1 MKKILMILS
10 VRAYAIALCVLL
22 GAQSV
27 FAVYFETIEANKDFY
42 IYNVS
47 AKKYIKNNN
56 GQLVMTDLSNAST
69 WQFSR
74 TSGNVS
80 VKNGSHY
87 IKAKGAEGDKYGTK
101 YPGESATGAVTLETS
116 SNEMKIGGDVN
127 GYTFS
132 VNEFYVGWFGSGS
145 GSYTYYFAHNGSKF
159 LTNQSS
165 KSDQSKWQLVS
176 KRQLDNTITLSPAS
190 LALEAI
196 QGGGPSSS
204 QFYVN
209 YDGNPTSIILTDGTN
224 TLTISSPDA
233 DGQHTVLVSYQV
245 DASGTQT
252 FTLTDGSN
260 AANKTIFS
268 FAAGASAS
276 LGLTVSTTAASGD
289 AIEADKKTMTIKGTV
304 STLKHQYIDWTQD
317 FSALSLTTA
326 PITLNAV
333 AKTVGDTTTG
343 KTIAYSLSST
353 GVVKIVNNIL
363 YVLSEGTT
371 TITAK
376 VAKDATYIGAEK
388 SLMIHVSGV
397 PDSAAT
403 ITPDNASS
411 TGIYTGTIGGP
422 SETYAFHRAKR
433 QVDLQRCFDNGGQAL
448 FDSLY
453 IFGVT
458 TNTDGVFVSYIGS
471 DGVTYNDVPRV
482 NSPRIETDSHG
493 NVIAKYPCNATTPCY
508 VFAKKGNTY
517 VHTRTFD
524 ATKTRYDWGTK
535 QNDKHIYFTG
545 YCPFAYMGVTPTE
558 EGWMY
563 FTGGNT
569 NVDIY
574 LDSCQIM
581 GRYKTQSGMNT
592 GYEQYILKLYAD
604 VTTLG
609 GEKPNN
615 SFMSGSSAPFV
626 FTSTTKNEG
635 QSYKPHIHIA
645 GKNHLEGQVGSY
657 ITQTLG
663 IVDMVLTTLEMDA
676 GISDIYTYSS
686 PIVIKPTELGQYTD
700 LELTDVW
707 KDNTITN
714 GYLKLN
720 ANKGAY
726 PTEKVPVVD
735 LGSNYGS
742 LTINGGQYLMRNAAA
757 DGNYA
762 CNLAVSY
769 RLFPKVVEK
778 AGQKV
783 LLHLYGFGGDMTDS
797 KVTINSGTFMM
808 YKNMYPGDQG
818 YLGEGYYIDQD
829 NFLDLRLPAGNGAG
843 NGASRING
851 GTFNGISNVSFCST
865 VISTG
870 ASPKN
875 ALEYWLCMQEVEVTE
890 WNEDGSAKFV
900 IPSPFIDAYD
910 ADTLSY
916 SLVSDLAA
924 VGGASLYGA
933 QSANAYVRNDSS
945 FVCLLLPGD
954 ACGEDGCT
962 DCKYQKE
969 AIIFQWATTIPEF
982 NISKEISEGQRDEIQ
997 MGGPYTVKV
1006 KPSGENV
1013 QYQTNQLLYVDF
1025 EGLENCEVELTTQ
1038 KATISFKDTTMPRGQ
1053 FGNSEEY
1060 EIQKHLNL
1068 LKTVQADT
1076 WYTFTAPFDIHDVS
1090 VVETLSEK
1098 QMEKMTRSEALD
1110 KQAQENVMIFYDIQ
1124 HFVIPTEEGRAST
1137 MTFKTAIAD
1146 PTISRGAIT
1155 LTHYNGSNLMT
1166 ANYYLYELNP
1176 DSLNTEG
1183 EFGTDA
1189 TGRSLNIDWTPVKRN
1204 TGDTIMYKG
1213 KTYAMQF
1220 PFCPMC
1226 NDLES
1231 RTYYDYWSNKMI
1243 LFHGNGPQWVSGKDK
1258 HNGIKETSV
1267 SSGSATLVGNSTF
1280 ADMTNVAGYV
1290 HKYTTLEGEKNPG
1303 DWFVLETGATVKPTQ
1318 GYLLY
1323 NGGSNGMP
1331 TRISRSGEMIYDNN
1345 STTTGIDG
1353 IPTIA
1358 DRTALMILGSI
1369 DGFNILSLREQ
1380 MVTVYNLQG
1389 HVIFHQYMSEG
1400 QQIHIAT
1407 APGVYVVKGESET
1420 IKVMVE

>member
-1 MKKILMILS
+1 MKKLLSILS
-10 VRAYAIALCVLL
+10 FRILLVIGALFACSLD
-22 GAQSV
+22 G

-56 GQLVMTDLSNAST
+56 GQMVLVSTPAEASP
-69 WQFSR
+69 WQFSG
-74 TSGNVS
+74 TSS
-80 VKNGSHY
+80 TSISNGGYY
-87 IKAKGAEGDKYGTK
+87 ITLEGAEGDKYGLK
-101 YPGESATGAVTLETS
+101 YPGSSAVGTASLTTS
-116 SNEMKIGGDVN
+116 SASYQLSGDKDN
-127 GYTFS
+127 GYTLK
-132 VNEFYVGWFGSGS
+132 VDKFYLGYWGSGA
-145 GSYTYYFAHNGSKF
+145 GTYPYYFAYASSKF

-165 KSDQSKWQLVS
+165 TSDQSKWKLVS
-176 KRQLDNTITLSPAS
+176 QRQLDNTITLSPAS

-196 QGGGPSSS
+196 QGGDPVSS
-204 QFYVN
+204 QFFVN

-233 DGQHTVLVSYQV
+233 DGQHTILVSYQV
-245 DASGTQT
+245 DASGAQT
-252 FTLTDGSN
+252 ITLTDGSDTSKS
-260 AANKTIFS
+260 ATFS
-268 FAAGASAS
+268 FVAGASAS

-326 PITLNAV
+326 PIALNAV
-333 AKTVGDTTTG
+333 AKTIGGAATG
-343 KTIAYSLSST
+343 KTISYTLSST
-353 GVVKIVNNIL
+353 GVVKIVSNKL

-388 SLMIHVSGV
+388 SLTIHVSGV
-397 PDSAAT
+397 PDKT
-403 ITPDNASS
+403 ITSDNASS
-411 TGIYTGTIGGP
+411 TGIYTGTVGGP
-422 SETYAFHRAKR
+422 DTTYTFHRAKR
-433 QVDLQRCFDNGGQAL
+433 QVNLQRCFDNGGKAL
-448 FDSLY
+448 FDTLY
-453 IFGVT
+453 VFGMT
-458 TNTDGVFVSYIGS
+458 MNTDGVLVSYKGTDNVQYS
-471 DGVTYNDVPRV
+471 NVPRINTPSESV
-482 NSPRIETDSHG
+482 
-493 NVIAKYPCNATTPCY
+493 ACNATTPCY
-508 VFAKKGNTY
+508 VFAKDSDTY

-535 QNDKHIYFTG
+535 QNGKHIYFTG

-563 FTGGNT
+563 FTGGNE
-569 NVDIY
+569 NLDIY

-581 GRYKTQSGMNT
+581 GRYKTQSGLNA

-604 VTTLG
+604 AATLG

-615 SFMSGSSAPFV
+615 SFMSGASAPFV

-657 ITQTLG
+657 ITQTIG
-663 IVDMVLTTLEMDA
+663 IVNLYLTTLEMDA

-686 PIVIKPTELGQYTD
+686 PIVIKPTDLGQYTD

-707 KDNTITN
+707 KDDTITN

-720 ANKGAY
+720 ANKGTY

-769 RLFPKVVEK
+769 RLFSEVVEK

-808 YKNMYPGDQG
+808 YKNMYPDVGGG

-829 NFLDLRLPAGNGAG
+829 NFLDLRLPAGK
-843 NGASRING
+843 GASQING

-865 VISTG
+865 VLSTG

-875 ALEYWLCMQEVEVTE
+875 GFGDWLCLQDVVVTGKKTSY
-890 WNEDGSAKFV
+890 GSDKFN
-900 IPSPFIDAYD
+900 IPEPFNVYEEPQVLYD
-910 ADTLSY
+910 LLSTENKDN
-916 SLVSDLAA
+916 VSEGLMY
-924 VGGASLYGA
+924 GG
-933 QSANAYVRNDSS
+933 QSANSYPKEDEQIVR
-945 FVCLLLPGD
+945 LLLPGTE
-954 ACGEDGCT
+954 CEEGGCV
-962 DCKYQKE
+962 DCEYQKE

-982 NISKEISEGQRDEIQ
+982 NISKEISEGQSDEIQ

-1038 KATISFKDTTMPRGQ
+1038 KATISFKDKDMPRGQ
-1053 FGNSEEY
+1053 FENPENY
-1060 EIQKHLNL
+1060 EILKHLNV

-1076 WYTFTAPFDIHDVS
+1076 WYAFTAPFDIHDVS
-1090 VVETLSEK
+1090 VIETLSEK
-1098 QMEKMTRSEALD
+1098 QMEKMTRSNALK

-1124 HFVIPTEEGRAST
+1124 NFVIPTEEGRASS
-1137 MTFKTAIAD
+1137 MTFKNAIAD
-1146 PTISRGAIT
+1146 PTISRGAIQ

-1166 ANYYLYELNP
+1166 ANYYLYELG
-1176 DSLNTEG
+1176 SLNDNG
-1183 EFGTDA
+1183 EFTTDA

-1204 TGDTIMYKG
+1204 TGDTLMYKG
-1213 KTYAMQF
+1213 KTYAIQF

-1226 NDLES
+1226 NDLADRE
-1231 RTYYDYWSNKMI
+1231 YYDYWSNKMI
-1243 LFHGNGPQWVSGKDK
+1243 LFHGNGPQGVSGKDE
-1258 HNGIKETSV
+1258 HSEIKNITV
-1267 SSGSATLVGNSTF
+1267 SSGNATLVGNSTF
-1280 ADMTNVAGYV
+1280 ADMTNVTGYI
-1290 HKYTTLEGEKNPG
+1290 HKYTTLEGEETPC
-1303 DWFVLETGATVKPTQ
+1303 DWFVYETGATVKPTQ
-1318 GYLLY
+1318 GYLIY
-1323 NGGSNGMP
+1323 GGGPNGMP
-1331 TRISRSGEMIYDNN
+1331 TRISRSGEMTYDNN
-1345 STTTGIDG
+1345 ATTPADG
-1353 IPTIA
+1353 LPTIA
-1358 DRTALMILGSI
+1358 DRTALMIFDAI
-1369 DGFNILSLREQ
+1369 DGFNVLSLREQ

-1407 APGVYVVKGESET
+1407 VSGIYVVKGETET
-1420 IKVMVE
+1420 IKLMVD

>member
-1 MKKILMILS
+1 MKKILSVLS
-10 VRAYAIALCVLL
+10 FRTLLVVGALFACSLN
-22 GAQSV
+22 G
-27 FAVYFETIEANKDFY
+27 FAVYFEEIKAGKDFY
-42 IYNVS
+42 IYNKSV
-47 AKKYIKNNN
+47 KKYIKNNN
-56 GQLVMTDLSNAST
+56 GQMTMVNLSDASP
-69 WQFSR
+69 WIFSD
-74 TSGNVS
+74 TSGSIS

-127 GYTFS
+127 GYTFC
-132 VNEFYVGWFGSGS
+132 VNEVYIGWFGSGS

-176 KRQLDNTITLSPAS
+176 QRQLDNTITLSPAS

-196 QGGGPSSS
+196 QGGDPASS

-209 YDGNPTSIILTDGTN
+209 YSGNPTSIILTDGTD
-224 TLTISSPDA
+224 TLTIPA
-233 DGQHTVLVSYQV
+233 PAAKQHTILVAYQV
-245 DASGTQT
+245 DDSGAQT
-252 FTLTDGSN
+252 FTLTDGNN
-260 AANKTIFS
+260 AANKATFS
-268 FAAGASAS
+268 FAAGSSAT
-276 LGLTVSTTAASGD
+276 LGLTISTTAASGN
-289 AIEADKKTMTIKGTV
+289 AIDKDKKTMTITGTV
-304 STLKHQYIDWTQD
+304 VTLKPQYIDWTQG

-326 PITLNAV
+326 PIVLNAV
-333 AKTVGDTTTG
+333 ARTTDGVAT
-343 KTIAYSLSST
+343 KRTITYSLSST
-353 GVVKIVNNIL
+353 GVVKVVNDTL

-371 TITAK
+371 TITAA
-376 VAKDATYIGAEK
+376 VAKDATYVGAEK
-388 SLMIHVSGV
+388 SLTIHVSGV

-403 ITPDNASS
+403 ITPGNASS
-411 TGIYTGTIGGP
+411 TGIYTGTVGGP
-422 SETYAFHRAKR
+422 SLDYAFHRAKR
-433 QVDLQRCFDNGGQAL
+433 QVNLQRCFDNGGQAL

-453 IFGVT
+453 IFGMT
-458 TNTDGVFVSYIGS
+458 MNTDGVLVSYTGT
-471 DGVTYNDVPRV
+471 DGVAYTNVPKINTPSESV
-482 NSPRIETDSHG
+482 G
-493 NVIAKYPCNATTPCY
+493 CNATTPCY
-508 VFAKKGNTY
+508 VFAKKKEGDAY

-524 ATKTRYDWGTK
+524 ATRRRYDWPSTG
-535 QNDKHIYFTG
+535 DKSPNGKHLYFTG

-581 GRYKTQSGMNT
+581 GRYKTQSGLNA

-604 VTTLG
+604 AATLG

-615 SFMSGSSAPFV
+615 SFMSGASAPFV
-626 FTSTTKNEG
+626 FTSTTKDEG
-635 QSYKPHIHIA
+635 KSYKPHIHIA

-657 ITQTLG
+657 ITQTIG
-663 IVDMVLTTLEMDA
+663 IVNLYLTTLEMDA

-686 PIVIKPTELGQYTD
+686 PIVIKPTDLGQYTD

-720 ANKGAY
+720 ANKGTY

-769 RLFPKVVEK
+769 RLFSEVVEK
-778 AGQKV
+778 SGQKI

-808 YKNMYPGDQG
+808 YKNMYPDVGGG

-829 NFLDLRLPAGNGAG
+829 NFLDLRLPAGKGAG

-875 ALEYWLCMQEVEVTE
+875 AQKYWLCMQEVEVTGT
-890 WNEDGSAKFV
+890 NADGSAQFS
-900 IPSPFIDAYD
+900 IPAPFSDAYD
-910 ADTLSY
+910 AEEPAY
-916 SLVSDLAA
+916 SLLSNKAEVE
-924 VGGASLYGA
+924 GASLYGA

-945 FVCLLLPGD
+945 FVCLLLPGA
-954 ACGEDGCT
+954 ACEESDCT
-962 DCKYQKE
+962 DCKYQEE
-969 AIIFQWATTIPEF
+969 AIIFQWATTIPTF
-982 NISKEISEGQRDEIQ
+982 DVSKKISETQTEEIQ

-1006 KPSGENV
+1006 TPSGENV

-1025 EGLENCEVELTTQ
+1025 EGLENYEIELTTQ
-1038 KATISFKDTTMPRGQ
+1038 KATISFNDKNMPRGK
-1053 FGNSEEY
+1053 FENSEDY
-1060 EIQKHLNL
+1060 EILKHLNL

-1076 WYTFTAPFDIHDVS
+1076 WYAFTAPFDIHDVS
-1090 VVETLSEK
+1090 VIETLSEK
-1098 QMEKMTRSEALD
+1098 QMEKMTRSNALE
-1110 KQAQENVMIFYDIQ
+1110 KQAQENVMIFYGIQ
-1124 HFVIPTEEGRAST
+1124 NFVIPTEEGRASP

-1146 PTISRGAIT
+1146 PTISRGAIQ
-1155 LTHYNGSNLMT
+1155 LTHYNDSNLMT
-1166 ANYYLYELNP
+1166 ANYYLYEL
-1176 DSLNTEG
+1176 DSLNDNG
-1183 EFGTDA
+1183 EFTTDA

-1213 KTYAMQF
+1213 KTYAIQF

-1226 NDLES
+1226 NDLADRE
-1231 RTYYDYWSNKMI
+1231 YYDYWSNKMI
-1243 LFHGNGPQWVSGKDK
+1243 LFHGNGPQLVSGKDE
-1258 HNGIKETSV
+1258 HSEIKNITV
-1267 SSGSATLVGNSTF
+1267 SSGNATLVGNSTF
-1280 ADMTNVAGYV
+1280 ADMTNVTGYV
-1290 HKYTTLEGEKNPG
+1290 HKNTTLEGEENPG

-1331 TRISRSGEMIYDNN
+1331 TRISRSGEMTYDNN
-1345 STTTGIDG
+1345 ATTPVDG
-1353 IPTIA
+1353 VPTIA
-1358 DRTALMILGSI
+1358 DRTALMIFDAI
-1369 DGFNILSLREQ
+1369 DGFNVLSLREQ

-1407 APGVYVVKGESET
+1407 VSGIYVVKGETET
-1420 IKVMVE
+1420 IKLMVD

>member
-1 MKKILMILS
+1 MILS
-10 VRAYAIALCVLL
+10 VRAYAIALCVLV

-27 FAVYFETIEANKDFY
+27 FAVYFEAIEKNKDFY
-42 IYNVS
+42 IYNV
-47 AKKYIKNNN
+47 AAQKYIKNNN
-56 GQLVMTDLSNAST
+56 GQMTMVNLSEAST
-69 WQFSR
+69 WQLSG
-74 TSGNVS
+74 TSGSVS
-80 VKNGSHY
+80 VKNGSHC
-87 IKAKGAEGDKYGTK
+87 ILTEGHAGNKYGMEA
-101 YPGESATGAVTLETS
+101 PDANATGPVSLTTS
-116 SNEMKIGGDVN
+116 SSKMSIGGSVD
-127 GYTFS
+127 GYLFS
-132 VNEFYVGWFGSGS
+132 IVKKYGIFGSG
-145 GSYTYYFAHNGSKF
+145 GSRTFYFAYNGSVF
-159 LTNQSS
+159 VASQSKDS
-165 KSDQSKWQLVS
+165 NQSKWKLVS
-176 KRQLDNTITLSPAS
+176 QRQLDNTITLSASS

-196 QGGGPSSS
+196 QGGDPSSS

-209 YDGNPTSIILTDGTN
+209 YDGNPTSIILTDGAK

-252 FTLTDGSN
+252 FTLTDGNN
-260 AANKTIFS
+260 AANKATFS
-268 FAAGASAS
+268 FAAGSSAT
-276 LGLTVSTTAASGD
+276 LGLTISTTAASGN
-289 AIEADKKTMTIKGTV
+289 AIDKDKKTMTITGTV
-304 STLKHQYIDWTQD
+304 VTLKPQYIDWTQG

-333 AKTVGDTTTG
+333 AKTVGGATTG
-343 KTIAYSLSST
+343 KTITYSLSST
-353 GVVKIVNNIL
+353 GVVKVVNDTL

-371 TITAK
+371 TITAA
-376 VAKDATYIGAEK
+376 VAKDATYVGAEK

-411 TGIYTGTIGGP
+411 TGIYTGTVGGP
-422 SETYAFHRAKR
+422 SLDYAFHRAKR

-458 TNTDGVFVSYIGS
+458 MNTDGVLVSYTGT
-471 DGVTYNDVPRV
+471 DGVAYTNVPKINTPSESV
-482 NSPRIETDSHG
+482 
-493 NVIAKYPCNATTPCY
+493 VCNATTPCY
-508 VFAKKGNTY
+508 VYRKSESDNTY

-535 QNDKHIYFTG
+535 QNRKHIYFTG

-563 FTGGNT
+563 FTGGNE
-569 NVDIY
+569 NLDIY

-581 GRYKTQSGMNT
+581 GRYKTQSGLNA

-604 VTTLG
+604 AATLG
-609 GEKPNN
+609 GTTPNN
-615 SFMSGSSAPFV
+615 SFMSGASAPFV

-657 ITQTLG
+657 ITQTVG
-663 IVDMVLTTLEMDA
+663 IVNLYLTTLEMDA

-720 ANKGAY
+720 ANKGTY

-769 RLFPKVVEK
+769 RLFSEVVEK
-778 AGQKV
+778 AGRKV

-808 YKNMYPGDQG
+808 YKNMYPDVGGG

-829 NFLDLRLPAGNGAG
+829 NFLDLRLPAGKGAG

-865 VISTG
+865 VLSTG

-875 ALEYWLCMQEVEVTE
+875 AQNLWLCMQEVEVTE

-900 IPSPFIDAYD
+900 IPSPFIVAYD
-910 ADTLSY
+910 SKTPSY

-924 VGGASLYGA
+924 VGDALLYGA

-954 ACGEDGCT
+954 ACGEYDCT
-962 DCKYQKE
+962 DCKYQEE
-969 AIIFQWATTIPEF
+969 AIIFQWATTIPKF
-982 NISKEISEGQRDEIQ
+982 DVSKKISETQTEEIQ

-1006 KPSGENV
+1006 KPNNENV

-1025 EGLENCEVELTTQ
+1025 EGLENYEVALTTQ
-1038 KATISFKDTTMPRGQ
+1038 EATISFNDKNMPRGQ
-1053 FGNSEEY
+1053 FENPENY
-1060 EIQKHLNL
+1060 EILKHLNL

-1076 WYTFTAPFDIHDVS
+1076 WYAFTAPFDIHDVS
-1090 VVETLSEK
+1090 VIETLSEK
-1098 QMEKMTRSEALD
+1098 QMEKMTRSNALE

-1124 HFVIPTEEGRAST
+1124 NFVIPTEEGRASS
-1137 MTFKTAIAD
+1137 MTFKNAIAD
-1146 PTISRGAIT
+1146 PTISRGAIQ
-1155 LTHYNGSNLMT
+1155 LTHYNDSNLME
-1166 ANYYLYELNP
+1166 ANYYLYEL
-1176 DSLNTEG
+1176 DSLNDNG
-1183 EFGTDA
+1183 EFTTDA

-1204 TGDTIMYKG
+1204 TGDTLMYKG
-1213 KTYAMQF
+1213 KTYAIQF

-1226 NDLES
+1226 NDLADRE
-1231 RTYYDYWSNKMI
+1231 YYDYWSNKMI
-1243 LFHGNGPQWVSGKDK
+1243 LFHGNGPQEIFGKDK

-1267 SSGSATLVGNSTF
+1267 SSGFATLVGNSTF
-1280 ADMTNVAGYV
+1280 AEMTNVTGYV
-1290 HKYTTLEGEKNPG
+1290 HKYTTLEGEKSPG

-1323 NGGSNGMP
+1323 NGGPNGMP
-1331 TRISRSGEMIYDNN
+1331 TRISRSGEMTYDNN
-1345 STTTGIDG
+1345 ATTPADG
-1353 IPTIA
+1353 LPTIA
-1358 DRTALMILGSI
+1358 DRTALMIFDAI
-1369 DGFNILSLREQ
+1369 DGFNVLSLREQ

-1407 APGVYVVKGESET
+1407 VSGIYVVKGETET
-1420 IKVMVE
+1420 IKLMVD

>member
-1 MKKILMILS
+1 MKKILSVLS
-10 VRAYAIALCVLL
+10 FRTLLVVGALFACSLN
-22 GAQSV
+22 G
-27 FAVYFETIEANKDFY
+27 FAVYFEEIKAGKDFY
-42 IYNVS
+42 IYNKSV
-47 AKKYIKNNN
+47 KKYIKNNN
-56 GQLVMTDLSNAST
+56 GQMTMVNLSEASP
-69 WQFSR
+69 WQFSA
-74 TSGNVS
+74 TSGS
-80 VKNGSHY
+80 ITVKNGSYY
-87 IKAKGAEGDKYGTK
+87 ILAEGAEGSSYGLK
-101 YPGESATGAVTLETS
+101 YPGASATGKVELATS
-116 SNEMKIGGDVN
+116 SANMTIGGDAD

-132 VNEFYVGWFGSGS
+132 VSKFYIGVFGSGA
-145 GSYTYYFAHNGSKF
+145 GNYTYYFAYNGSQF

-165 KSDQSKWQLVS
+165 TSNQSKWQLVS

-333 AKTVGDTTTG
+333 AKTVGDATTG

-353 GVVKIVNNIL
+353 GVVKIVNDIL

-411 TGIYTGTIGGP
+411 TGIYTGTVGGP
-422 SETYAFHRAKR
+422 SLDYAFHRAKR

-458 TNTDGVFVSYIGS
+458 TNTDGVLVSYIGS
-471 DGVTYNDVPRV
+471 DDVTYNDVPRV
-482 NSPRIETDSHG
+482 NSPRIETDSLG
-493 NVIAKYPCNATTPCY
+493 NVIATYPCNATTPCY
-508 VFAKKGNTY
+508 VFAKNGNTY

-535 QNDKHIYFTG
+535 QNGKHIYFTG

-663 IVDMVLTTLEMDA
+663 IVDMYLTTLEMDA

-720 ANKGAY
+720 ANKGTY
-726 PTEKVPVVD
+726 LSEKVPVVD
-735 LGSNYGS
+735 LGSKYGS

-757 DGNYA
+757 DGTYA

-769 RLFPKVVEK
+769 RLFSEVVEK
-778 AGQKV
+778 SGQKI

-797 KVTINSGTFMM
+797 KVTINSGTFTM
-808 YKNMYPGDQG
+808 YKNMYPDNGGG

-829 NFLDLRLPAGNGAG
+829 NFLDLRLPAGK
-843 NGASRING
+843 GASQING

-865 VISTG
+865 VLSTG
-870 ASPKN
+870 ASPVS
-875 ALEYWLCMQEVEVTE
+875 AQEYWLCLQEVEVTGT
-890 WNEDGSAKFV
+890 NADGSAQFS
-900 IPSPFIDAYD
+900 IPAPFSDAYD
-910 ADTLSY
+910 AEEPAY
-916 SLVSDLAA
+916 SLLSNKDEVE
-924 VGGASLYGA
+924 GASLYGA

-962 DCKYQKE
+962 DCKYQEE
-969 AIIFQWATTIPEF
+969 AIIFQWATTIPKF
-982 NISKEISEGQRDEIQ
+982 DISKKISETQTEEIQ
-997 MGGPYTVKV
+997 MGGPDTVKV
-1006 KPSGENV
+1006 TPLGENV
-1013 QYQTNQLLYVDF
+1013 KYQTNQLLYVDF
-1025 EGLENCEVELTTQ
+1025 EGLENYEVALTTQ
-1038 KATISFKDTTMPRGQ
+1038 KATISFKDKDMPRGQ
-1053 FGNSEEY
+1053 FENPTEY
-1060 EIQKHLNL
+1060 EILKHLNL

-1076 WYTFTAPFDIHDVS
+1076 WYAFTAPFDIHDVS
-1090 VVETLSEK
+1090 VIETLSEK
-1098 QMEKMTRSEALD
+1098 QMEKMTRSNALE

-1124 HFVIPTEEGRAST
+1124 HFVIPTEEGRASS
-1137 MTFKTAIAD
+1137 MTFKNAIAD
-1146 PTISRGAIT
+1146 PTISRGAIQ
-1155 LTHYNGSNLMT
+1155 LTHYNDSNLMT
-1166 ANYYLYELNP
+1166 ANYYLYEL
-1176 DSLNTEG
+1176 DSLNDNG
-1183 EFGTDA
+1183 EFTTDA

-1204 TGDTIMYKG
+1204 TGDTLMYKG
-1213 KTYAMQF
+1213 KTYAIQF
-1220 PFCPMC
+1220 PYCPMC

-1243 LFHGNGPQWVSGKDK
+1243 LFHGNGPQRVSGKDK
-1258 HNGIKETSV
+1258 HNVIKGTSV

-1280 ADMTNVAGYV
+1280 ADMTNVTGYV
-1290 HKYTTLEGEKNPG
+1290 HKYTTLEGEENPG

-1345 STTTGIDG
+1345 SPTSIDG
-1353 IPTIA
+1353 LPTIG
-1358 DRTALMILGSI
+1358 DRTALMIFGSI

-1407 APGVYVVKGESET
+1407 ALGVYVVKGESET

>member
-10 VRAYAIALCVLL
+10 VRAYAIALCVLV

-27 FAVYFETIEANKDFY
+27 FAVYFETIEKNKDFY
-42 IYNVS
+42 IYNVA

-56 GQLVMTDLSNAST
+56 GQLVMTELSDAST
-69 WQFSR
+69 WQFSG
-74 TSGNVS
+74 TSGSVS
-80 VKNGSHY
+80 VKNGSYY
-87 IKAKGAEGDKYGTK
+87 ILAEGAAGSGWKDS
-101 YPGESATGAVTLETS
+101 YPGSSATGNVSLTPS
-116 SNEMKIGGDVN
+116 SQTMDLSGDVN
-127 GYTFS
+127 GYLFS
-132 VNEFYVGWFGSGS
+132 ISKRYNYGLGSK
-145 GSYTYYFAHNGSKF
+145 YTYYFAYNGSKF

-165 KSDQSKWQLVS
+165 TSNQSKWQLVS
-176 KRQLDNTITLSPAS
+176 KRQLDNTITLSS
-190 LALEAI
+190 DTLNLSAI
-196 QGGGPSSS
+196 QGGGPATA

-209 YDGNPTSIILTDGTN
+209 YDGNPTSISLTDSTN
-224 TLTISSPDA
+224 TLTISSPNEN
-233 DGQHTVLVSYQV
+233 QHTILVSYQV
-245 DASGTQT
+245 DDSGAQT
-252 FTLTDGSN
+252 ITLTDGSN
-260 AANKTIFS
+260 AANKATFS
-268 FAAGASAS
+268 FEAGASAS
-276 LGLTVSTTAASGD
+276 LNLTVSTTAASGN
-289 AIEADKKTMTIKGTV
+289 AIDADKKTMTITGTV
-304 STLKHQYIDWTQD
+304 VTLKPQYIDWTQD

-326 PITLNAV
+326 PVDLTAV
-333 AKTVGDTTTG
+333 ARTTG
-343 KTIAYSLSST
+343 GVATKRTITYSLSST
-353 GVVKIVNNIL
+353 GVVKVVNNKL

-371 TITAK
+371 TITAA
-376 VAKDATYIGAEK
+376 VAKDTTYVGAEK
-388 SLMIHVSGV
+388 SLTINVSGV
-397 PDSAAT
+397 PASSKT
-403 ITPDNASS
+403 ITSGNASS
-411 TGIYTGTIGGP
+411 TGIYTGTVGGP
-422 SETYAFHRAKR
+422 SLDYAFHRAKR

-471 DGVTYNDVPRV
+471 DDVTYNDVPRV
-482 NSPRIETDSHG
+482 NTPRIETDSLG
-493 NVIAKYPCNATTPCY
+493 NVITYPCNATTPCY
-508 VFAKKGNTY
+508 VFAKDGNTY

-604 VTTLG
+604 VKTLG
-609 GEKPNN
+609 GEKANN

-663 IVDMVLTTLEMDA
+663 IVDIPIIGTLEMDA

-707 KDNTITN
+707 KDDTITN

-720 ANKGAY
+720 ANKGTY

-808 YKNMYPGDQG
+808 YKNMYPGDEG

-829 NFLDLRLPAGNGAG
+829 NFLDLRLPAGK
-843 NGASRING
+843 GASRING

-875 ALEYWLCMQEVEVTE
+875 GLGDWLCLQDVVVTGE
-890 WNEDGSAKFV
+890 KTSYGSDKFN
-900 IPSPFIDAYD
+900 IPEPFNVYEEPQVLYD
-910 ADTLSY
+910 LLSTENKDN
-916 SLVSDLAA
+916 VS
-924 VGGASLYGA
+924 GGLMYGG
-933 QSANAYVRNDSS
+933 QSANSYPKEDEQIVR
-945 FVCLLLPGD
+945 LLLPGTE
-954 ACGEDGCT
+954 CEEGGCV
-962 DCKYQKE
+962 DCEYQEE

-1006 KPSGENV
+1006 KPNGEKV

-1053 FGNSEEY
+1053 FGNSEKY

-1090 VVETLSEK
+1090 VVETLSET

-1166 ANYYLYELNP
+1166 ANYYLYELDP

-1231 RTYYDYWSNKMI
+1231 RKYYDYWSNKMI
-1243 LFHGNGPQWVSGKDK
+1243 LFHGNGPQWVFGKDK
-1258 HNGIKETSV
+1258 HNVIKGTSV
-1267 SSGSATLVGNSTF
+1267 SSGSATLVGNLTF
-1280 ADMTNVAGYV
+1280 ADMTNVTGYV
-1290 HKYTTLEGEKNPG
+1290 HKYTTLEGEENPG

-1345 STTTGIDG
+1345 SPTSIDG

-1358 DRTALMILGSI
+1358 DRTALMIFGSI

>member
-10 VRAYAIALCVLL
+10 VRAYAIALCVLV

-27 FAVYFETIEANKDFY
+27 FAVYFEAIEKNKDFY
-42 IYNVS
+42 IYNVD
-47 AKKYIKNNN
+47 AQKYIKNNN
-56 GQLVMTDLSNAST
+56 GQMTMVDLSEAST
-69 WQFSR
+69 WQLSG
-74 TSGNVS
+74 TSGSVT

-87 IKAKGAEGDKYGTK
+87 IKAEGAEGDKYGAK
-101 YPGESATGAVTLETS
+101 YPGSSATGAVTLETS

-132 VNEFYVGWFGSGS
+132 VNKFYVGWFGQGV
-145 GSYTYYFAHNGSKF
+145 GTYTYYFAYNGSKF

-165 KSDQSKWQLVS
+165 TSNQSKWKLVS
-176 KRQLDNTITLSPAS
+176 QRQLDNTITLSPSS

-196 QGGGPSSS
+196 KGGAPSSS

-209 YDGNPTSIILTDGTN
+209 YDGNPTSIILTDGTK

-245 DASGTQT
+245 DASGAQT
-252 FTLTDGSN
+252 FTLTDGSD
-260 AANKTIFS
+260 AGNKTTFS
-268 FAAGASAS
+268 FAEGASAS
-276 LGLTVSTTAASGD
+276 LGLTVSTTAASGN
-289 AIEADKKTMTIKGTV
+289 AIDADKKTIAITGAV
-304 STLKHQYIDWTQD
+304 SELQYQYIYWTQD
-317 FSALSLTTA
+317 FTALSLTTA
-326 PITLNAV
+326 PIVLNAV
-333 AKTVGDTTTG
+333 ARTTDGVAT
-343 KTIAYSLSST
+343 KRTITYSLSSA
-353 GVVKIVNNIL
+353 GVVKVVNDTL

-371 TITAK
+371 TITAA
-376 VAKDATYIGAEK
+376 VAKDATYVGAEK

-411 TGIYTGTIGGP
+411 TGIYTGTVGGP
-422 SETYAFHRAKR
+422 SLDYAFHRAKR

-458 TNTDGVFVSYIGS
+458 MNTDGVLVSYTGT
-471 DGVTYNDVPRV
+471 DGVAYTNVPKINTPSESV
-482 NSPRIETDSHG
+482 
-493 NVIAKYPCNATTPCY
+493 VCNATTPCY
-508 VFAKKGNTY
+508 VFAKDSDTY

-535 QNDKHIYFTG
+535 QNGKHIYFTG

-581 GRYKTQSGMNT
+581 GRYKTQSGLNA

-604 VTTLG
+604 AATLG

-615 SFMSGSSAPFV
+615 SFMSGASAPFV
-626 FTSTTKNEG
+626 FTSTTKDEG
-635 QSYKPHIHIA
+635 KSYKPHIHIA

-657 ITQTLG
+657 ITQTIG
-663 IVDMVLTTLEMDA
+663 IVNLYLTTLEMDA

-686 PIVIKPTELGQYTD
+686 PIVIKPTDLGQYTD

-720 ANKGAY
+720 ANKGTY

-769 RLFPKVVEK
+769 RLFSEVVEK
-778 AGQKV
+778 SGQKI

-797 KVTINSGTFMM
+797 KVTINSGTFTM
-808 YKNMYPGDQG
+808 YKNMYPDNGGG

-829 NFLDLRLPAGNGAG
+829 NFLDLRLPAGK
-843 NGASRING
+843 GASQING

-865 VISTG
+865 VLSTG
-870 ASPKN
+870 ASPIN
-875 ALEYWLCMQEVEVTE
+875 AQEYWLCMQEVEVTE

-910 ADTLSY
+910 PKTPSY

-924 VGGASLYGA
+924 VGDALLYGA

-954 ACGEDGCT
+954 ACGEDDCT

-1006 KPSGENV
+1006 KPNNENV

-1025 EGLENCEVELTTQ
+1025 EGLENYEVALTTQ
-1038 KATISFKDTTMPRGQ
+1038 KATISFKDKDMPRGQ
-1053 FGNSEEY
+1053 FENPEKY
-1060 EIQKHLNL
+1060 EIRKHLNV

-1076 WYTFTAPFDIHDVS
+1076 WYAFTAPFDIHDVS
-1090 VVETLSEK
+1090 VIETLSEK
-1098 QMEKMTRSEALD
+1098 QMEKMTRSNALE

-1124 HFVIPTEEGRAST
+1124 NFVIPTEEGRASS
-1137 MTFKTAIAD
+1137 MTFKNAIAD
-1146 PTISRGAIT
+1146 PTISRGAIQ

-1166 ANYYLYELNP
+1166 ANYYLYEL
-1176 DSLNTEG
+1176 DSLNDNG
-1183 EFGTDA
+1183 EFTTDA

-1204 TGDTIMYKG
+1204 TGDTLMYKG
-1213 KTYAMQF
+1213 KTYAIQF

-1231 RTYYDYWSNKMI
+1231 RKYYDYWSNKMI
-1243 LFHGNGPQWVSGKDK
+1243 LFHGNGPQEIFGKDE
-1258 HNGIKETSV
+1258 HNGIKGTSV

-1280 ADMTNVAGYV
+1280 ADMTNVTGYV
-1290 HKYTTLEGEKNPG
+1290 HKNTTLEGEKTPG
-1303 DWFVLETGATVKPTQ
+1303 DWFVYETGSTVKPTQ
-1318 GYLLY
+1318 GYLIY
-1323 NGGSNGMP
+1323 GGGPNGMP
-1331 TRISRSGEMIYDNN
+1331 TRISRSGEMTYDNN
-1345 STTTGIDG
+1345 ATTPADG
-1353 IPTIA
+1353 LPTIA
-1358 DRTALMILGSI
+1358 DRTALMIFDAI
-1369 DGFNILSLREQ
+1369 DGFNVLSLREQ

-1407 APGVYVVKGESET
+1407 VSGIYVVKGETET
-1420 IKVMVE
+1420 IKLMVD